1 MSGNTN
7 LTYYQRNREVILN
20 KAKDYY
26 KNDKDRLKN
35 RQEINT
41 KTYLKKRK
49 IKKENMGKK
58 DITICRKI
66 RKKD

>member
-1 MSGNTN
+1 M
-7 LTYYQRNREVILN
+7 ILN

-26 KNDKDRLKN
+26 KNAKDRLKN

-66 RKKD
+66 

>member
-58 DITICRKI
+58 DITICRKT

>member
-66 RKKD
+66 

>member
-41 KTYLKKRK
+41 ETYLKKRK

>member
-35 RQEINT
+35 REEINT

>member
-58 DITICRKI
+58 HITICRKI

>member
-35 RQEINT
+35 RQEKNT